1 MKPPVFAYHAP
12 STLAGALA
20 ALGDLGDEA
29 RVLAGGQSLIPM
41 MNLRLARPSDL
52 IDLRRITA
60 LRGITRVSDGLR
72 IGAMTLQR
80 DIEESPEVRRHCP
93 LLAEAASL
101 IGYPEIRNRGTIG
114 GNIANADPASELPA
128 ALVALGA
135 SMRLARRRGERIV
148 PAEEFFVAA
157 YATAAAPDEILIS
170 IDVPDTPAATGAAF
184 IEYSRRHGD
193 FALVGVAALVTAS
206 ADGVVTA
213 SRLVLS
219 GVGSVPCRCVD
230 AEARLIGARPH
241 AHMSGAA
248 AEAAARAADD
258 IEPDDDI
265 HASAAYRRQLARV
278 LVARALAAAADRAVS
293 GGPRG
298 L

>member
-1 MKPPVFAYHAP
+1 MKPPIFAYHAP
-12 STLAGALA
+12 STLAAALA

-41 MNLRLARPSDL
+41 MNLRLVRPSNL
-52 IDLRRITA
+52 VDLRRISA
-60 LRGITRVSDGLR
+60 LRGITRLPDGLR

-80 DIEESPEVRRHCP
+80 DIEESPAVRRHCP

-114 GNIANADPASELPA
+114 GNIANADPASELPT

-135 SMRLARRRGERIV
+135 SMRLASRRGERIV
-148 PAEEFFVAA
+148 PAEEFFVGA
-157 YATAAAPDEILIS
+157 YTTAAAPDEILIS

-206 ADGVVTA
+206 ADGVITA

-219 GVGSVPCRCVD
+219 GVGPAPRRCVD
-230 AEARLIGARPH
+230 AEARLTGAR
-241 AHMSGAA
+241 AGAAGAA
-248 AEAAARAADD
+248 AEAAEGAADD

-278 LVARALAAAADRAVS
+278 LAARALAVAVDRAVS
-293 GGPRG
+293 GGARA